1 MKSYRLSR
9 AAQEDLHEIKRYS
22 LTAWGKKQTQ
32 SYLAAIEASLGKLTV
47 SPDLGK
53 NRSDLISGLFSFKV
67 NRHVIFYRC
76 HQEYLEVVRILH
88 GRMDIPS
95 FFDGTK

>member
-22 LTAWGKKQTQ
+22 LTTWGKKQTQ
-32 SYLAAIEASLGKLTV
+32 DYLAAIETSLEKLTV

-53 NRSDLISGLFSFKV
+53 NRNDLIPGLCSFTV
-67 NRHVIFYRC
+67 SRHVIFYRC
-76 HQEYLEVVRILH
+76 HQEDIEVVRILH
-88 GRMDIPS
+88 GRMDISS
-95 FFDGTK
+95 FFDSK